1 MRGSEDWSSV
11 EPPGGV
17 PIEALL
23 TLTSVSPPSP
33 PVAAG
38 LLPWLFSLP
47 SVLLDVA
54 GLLTG
59 SDRSGLGFCL
69 VGRVCSRHPP

>member
-1 MRGSEDWSSV
+1 MRGSDWSSV

-23 TLTSVSPPSP
+23 PLASVSIASP
-33 PVAAG
+33 PVVAAG
-38 LLPWLFSLP
+38 LPWLFSLP

-54 GLLTG
+54 GACLAKCCCKP
-59 SDRSGLGFCL
+59 LG
-69 VGRVCSRHPP
+69 

>member
-1 MRGSEDWSSV
+1 MRGSDWSSV

-23 TLTSVSPPSP
+23 ALTSASPPSP
-33 PVAAG
+33 PPVAAG
-38 LLPWLFSLP
+38 LPWLFSLP

>member
-1 MRGSEDWSSV
+1 MRGSDWSSV

-23 TLTSVSPPSP
+23 TLTSVSTPS
-33 PVAAG
+33 PVAAE
-38 LLPWLFSLP
+38 LPWLFSLT
-47 SVLLDVA
+47 SVLDVA